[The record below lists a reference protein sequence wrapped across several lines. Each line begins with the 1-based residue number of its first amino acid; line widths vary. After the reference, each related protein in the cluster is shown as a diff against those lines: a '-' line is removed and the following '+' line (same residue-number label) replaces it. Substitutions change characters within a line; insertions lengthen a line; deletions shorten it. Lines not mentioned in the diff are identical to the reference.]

1 MPLGSRRDPRSL
13 AVGETYGPLC
23 PIIPPTPEGSN
34 VLRKVPL
41 VDMNA
46 GLDEQP
52 SVLFF
57 ERDPSMVVFL
67 LF

>member
-1 MPLGSRRDPRSL
+1 
-13 AVGETYGPLC
+13 
-23 PIIPPTPEGSN
+23 
-34 VLRKVPL
+34 
-41 VDMNA
+41 MNA